1 MITFLFIGLF
11 GTGVFFA
18 GLPIVC
24 FALMLET
31 CERRRVELTANG
43 VEVAARVSSPAAHE
57 LPIPRPTSVGVPTV
71 RGLGVDA
78 NGHRANERSHG
89 DGSLHGT
96 LLAQ

>member
-31 CERRRVELTANG
+31 CERRKVELTAKSP
-43 VEVAARVSSPAAHE
+43 RVSSIRLLAGMRAVPSMGWRVRFPEAGSAPAAYRTTTSR
-57 LPIPRPTSVGVPTV
+57 LPTTIDG
-71 RGLGVDA
+71 GL
-78 NGHRANERSHG
+78 S
-89 DGSLHGT
+89 
-96 LLAQ
+96 

>member
-31 CERRRVELTANG
+31 CERRKVELEAKSPRASSIRLLTHVHAVPSG
-43 VEVAARVSSPAAHE
+43 RWRVRLPEAGRALAAYQTTTSR
-57 LPIPRPTSVGVPTV
+57 LPTTIDG
-71 RGLGVDA
+71 GL
-78 NGHRANERSHG
+78 S
-89 DGSLHGT
+89 
-96 LLAQ
+96 